1 MLDDLHVLDLATLT
15 WRPAPPASPPLPRLC
30 RHGLAVSGAVAM
42 PGPPD
47 AALQQKAGAAGRT
60 DAAAAGAAVSA
71 SAESL
76 PSGGKETATGAC
88 SLRDAAGGRWLEG
101 LCV

>member
-1 MLDDLHVLDLATLT
+1 MFDDLHVLDLATLT

-30 RHGLAVSGAVAM
+30 RHGLAISGTVAT

-47 AALQQKAGAAGRT
+47 AALQQKAGTAGGT
-60 DAAAAGAAVSA
+60 DAAAAGVSGSA

-76 PSGGKETATGAC
+76 PSGGTETAAGTC
-88 SLRDAAGGRWLEG
+88 SLCDAA
-101 LCV
+101 